1 MVERHDAVIVGA
13 RCAGSTLAT
22 ALAQRDWDVALI
34 DRDTFPSTTVS
45 THLLYPNTL
54 ARLERLGVLDTLQSE
69 HELAFA
75 SHRLVALGHDIAGR
89 YTPIEGFDLGLAPR
103 RVALDKAGVDT
114 ALAAGAKGIFGTRVV
129 ELLGAGTGED
139 PVRGV
144 RLADGREIEAP
155 WVFGADGRGSV
166 VAGKLGLEKERTQRG
181 ELAFSYSYWSGIPV
195 DEPVSTLQINLDE
208 MLYHGPVEDGLYL
221 VIANGVPDLA
231 QGTKAERERKYME
244 AIRRFPETFDPNLLD
259 GAEMVTEVTVAPET
273 LMRGFYRRP
282 TGPGWALVGDACYF
296 KHPGTAQGI
305 GDAVEAALYVADTLS
320 GGGGS
325 RWIRGMA
332 RRQIGGALRLVVRLG
347 PLPQAGERRAAVPG
361 LGLGPRRRA
370 GPTRLPRPDG
380 GALPADE
387 QGAARALVRAGL
399 APLFLLALL
408 LGRRR
413 GARCASSSCTSSSP
427 PGSRYPAAWRAARA
441 RASSGS

>member
-1 MVERHDAVIVGA
+1 MERHDAVIVGA

-45 THLLYPNTL
+45 THLIYPNTL
-54 ARLERLGVLDTLQSE
+54 ARLERLGVLDTLRSQ
-69 HELAFA
+69 HELTFA

-129 ELLGAGTGED
+129 ELLGTGTGDD

-144 RLADGREIEAP
+144 RLADGREIEAD

-195 DEPVSTLQINLDE
+195 DEPVSTLQINVDE

-231 QGTKAERERKYME
+231 EGTKPERERKYME
-244 AIRRFPETFDPNLLD
+244 AIRRFPETFDPNLLE

-282 TGPGWALVGDACYF
+282 TGPGWALLGDACYF

-320 GGGGS
+320 GGGD
-325 RWIRGMA
+325 
-332 RRQIGGALRLVVRLG
+332 L
-347 PLPQAGERRAAVPG
+347 
-361 LGLGPRRRA
+361 
-370 GPTRLPRPDG
+370 DG
-380 GALPADE
+380 YEEWRDVKSAEHYDWSFAWGRFPKPESAE
-387 QGAARALVRAGL
+387 
-399 APLFLLALL
+399 PLFRGWASDPSAGQDLRDCLARTVEPSQLMSTERL
-408 LGRRR
+408 ERWF
-413 GARCASSSCTSSSP
+413 A
-427 PGSRYPAAWRAARA
+427 PA
-441 RASSGS
+441 

>member
-1 MVERHDAVIVGA
+1 MVEKHDAVIVGA
-13 RCAGSTLAT
+13 RSSGSTLAT
-22 ALAQRDWDVALI
+22 ALAQSDWDVVMV

-75 SHRLVALGHDIAGR
+75 SHRLVALGHEVAGR

-114 ALAAGAKGIFGTRVV
+114 ALAAGVEGVFGTRVV
-129 ELLGAGTGED
+129 DLLGDDTEDD

-144 RLADGREIEAP
+144 RLADGREIEAT

-166 VAGKLGLEKERTQRG
+166 VAGKLGLEKERTQHG

-195 DEPVSTLQINLDE
+195 GEPVSTLQINLDE

-244 AIRRFPETFDPNLLD
+244 TIRRFPETLDPTLLD

-282 TGPGWALVGDACYF
+282 TGPGWALVGDASYF

-320 GGGGS
+320 AGGD
-325 RWIRGMA
+325 
-332 RRQIGGALRLVVRLG
+332 L
-347 PLPQAGERRAAVPG
+347 
-361 LGLGPRRRA
+361 
-370 GPTRLPRPDG
+370 DG
-380 GALPADE
+380 YEEWRDAKSAEHYDWSFAWGRFPNPESAE
-387 QGAARALVRAGL
+387 
-399 APLFLLALL
+399 PLFRGWASDPDAGQDLRDCLARTVEPSQLMSAERL
-408 LGRRR
+408 ERWF
-413 GARCASSSCTSSSP
+413 A
-427 PGSRYPAAWRAARA
+427 PA
-441 RASSGS
+441 